1 MRIYEYQ
8 RNYELEQDYWWF
20 VGVRAMIKTMLSL
33 SFGSNRL
40 GSVLDV
46 GCGTG
51 ALLDQLRGSTKELWG
66 VDGSQEA
73 LRYCRLRGHQNLI
86 RADACCLP
94 FAAEYFDA
102 ILAIGLIE
110 HLEDDTAFLF
120 EMKRLLKP
128 NGVLILLTSSFPYL
142 WSAHDTA
149 NEHRRRYYL
158 RPLNRKINAHG
169 FDTIRFSHL
178 NFFLFPILAAMLLL
192 HRQIFKSELND
203 PQRILP
209 MPPRIVN
216 GALTKLLLLESRLMR
231 WLSFPWG
238 ISMIGAFKKLPCE
251 N

>member
-8 RNYELEQDYWWF
+8 RNYELEQSYWWF

-33 SFGSNRL
+33 SLGDSRL
-40 GSVLDV
+40 GTVLDV

-51 ALLDQLRGSTKELWG
+51 ALLDQLRDRARQVWG

-73 LRYCRLRGHQNLI
+73 LRYCRLRGHQNIML
-86 RADACCLP
+86 AEACCLP
-94 FAAEYFDA
+94 FASERFDA

-110 HLEDDTAFLF
+110 HLEDDAAFLV
-120 EMKRLLKP
+120 EMKRVLKP
-128 NGVLILLTSSFPYL
+128 NGVLVLLTSSFPYL

-169 FDTIRFSHL
+169 FATIRFSHL
-178 NFFLFPILAAMLLL
+178 NFFLFPILAAMLLA
-192 HRQIFKSELND
+192 HGQIFKSTVDD

-209 MPPRIVN
+209 LPPRVINFV
-216 GALTKLLLLESRLMR
+216 LTKLLLLESRLMR

-238 ISMIGAFKKLPCE
+238 ISMIGAFRKLPCE